1 MDGARREVID
11 IALPAIGSNV
21 LRLLVTTVDM
31 IVVGRLGYRE
41 VDAVGIS
48 NILIFLFQAVM
59 IAISAGAMVVVAHFF
74 GMKKYDEANEVLAE
88 SSLLSLILGVVLM
101 VAGLIA
107 QDPFVAIMTDDPL
120 VMERT
125 REYLTI
131 VLFSVPFMSYGYLC
145 ANVFRGAGDTRTPL
159 YVDAVANSLNA
170 VFDVLLVF
178 GIGPFPEMG
187 VGGAAVAT
195 AMAFAVSAA
204 MYALIFS
211 SGGRQLRMG
220 LSLKRQYWREMLY
233 IGLPNSAEQIG
244 IQVSNMIYTG
254 MVSSLGPVVLAAH
267 LVGNRI
273 EALSFMPGF
282 GFYTSSAVLVGQ
294 SLGRGDEEKA
304 KRAAEESL
312 RLGMLLMGILGLIFF
327 FFPDQFSWIFVPG
340 EPAVIET
347 SRLYLRLM
355 GVSQIFLAMDF
366 AMTGALRGAGNAM
379 FPMYVTLIG
388 RFAVRL
394 VFAYVLGF
402 VLHMGILG
410 IWLGML
416 FDMIFKGVTVYAK
429 FRKDGFKGALYA
441 SKA

>member
-11 IALPAIGSNV
+11 IALPAIGSNI

-88 SSLLSLILGVVLM
+88 SSLLSLIIGVVLM
-101 VAGLIA
+101 IVGLIA
-107 QDPFVAIMTDDPL
+107 QDPFISVMTDDPV
-120 VMERT
+120 VMYRT

-131 VLFSVPFMSYGYLC
+131 VLLGVPFMSYGYLC

-195 AMAFAVSAA
+195 TMAFAVSAV
-204 MYALIFS
+204 MYALVFS
-211 SGGRQLRMG
+211 SGNRALRMG
-220 LSLKRQYWREMLY
+220 LSMKRRHWREILY

-267 LVGNRI
+267 LIGNRI

-294 SLGRGDEEKA
+294 NLGRGDEEKA

-312 RLGMLLMGILGLIFF
+312 RMSVILMGVLGLTFF
-327 FFPDQFSWIFVPG
+327 FFPDQLSWIFVPG

-355 GVSQIFLAMDF
+355 GVSQIFLALDF
-366 AMTGALRGAGNAM
+366 SMTGALRGAGNTM